1 MIFSVIKVGLSIIK
15 VGYDVIYLMKIK
27 LVGVIEIKG
36 KLKNKKL
43 FSIYLFISSLGG
55 NVLGSIFVLF
65 LSSTKGFTAK
75 EVSLIIGITPLVVLP
90 IFFIWGGILD
100 KYKKIIFFSKL
111 VNISN
116 IISMLLLI
124 IIKDF
129 ELFFMINLIRSI
141 LLQPS
146 GSLNDKYLLNLS
158 KGNKNL
164 YGKIRVFAT
173 VGFGIT
179 GLLSPVIIRV
189 GGVSATMFV
198 GIVLIIL
205 SVIVIGEIPEIVDE
219 EDGSNVVTSKE
230 ILKSIK
236 NLFKNRIFI
245 KYLIILSIING
256 TQNAASGYGIQI
268 MLINLNAPDFIIGV
282 IPFMM
287 VIFEII
293 ILLTFE
299 KITFLKKRDNALMI
313 ALMILVVRW
322 GAMTLTSS
330 YILVVLITIMHGL
343 VAGAMLQIQNKLIG
357 DIVPSSQQFSAFM
370 IVGAVSGTMLPS
382 IINLLT
388 GNLYESMGLKV
399 FGLTYLGITLIAIII
414 LFIAKVSKSTK
425 SDIKM

>member
-1 MIFSVIKVGLSIIK
+1 MSKVIGVIKIR
-15 VGYDVIYLMKIK
+15 
-27 LVGVIEIKG
+27 
-36 KLKNKKL
+36 NKSRKL

-55 NVLGSIFVLF
+55 NVLGSILVLF
-65 LSSTKGFTAK
+65 LSSTKGFSPK
-75 EVSLIIGITPLVVLP
+75 EVSIIIGVTPLLVLP

-100 KYKKIIFFSKL
+100 KYKKVIFFSKL

-116 IISMLLLI
+116 IITMLLLI

-129 ELFFMINLIRSI
+129 KVFFIVNLIRAI
-141 LLQPS
+141 LLQPG

-158 KGNKNL
+158 KGNKNS
-164 YGKIRVFAT
+164 YGKVRVFAT

-179 GLLSPVIIRV
+179 GLISPLIIAI
-189 GGVSATMFV
+189 GGVPATMFV
-198 GIVLIIL
+198 GILLILL
-205 SVIVIGEIPEIVDE
+205 SVIVIGRVPEIVSEDE
-219 EDGSNVVTSKE
+219 KSNKASGKE
-230 ILKSIK
+230 IVISIK
-236 NLFKNRIFI
+236 NLFRNRTFI
-245 KYLIILSIING
+245 KYLIILSIISG

-330 YILVVLITIMHGL
+330 YMLIVLITTMHGF

-357 DIVPSSQQFSAFM
+357 DVVPSDQQFSAFM

-382 IINLLT
+382 LLNLFT
-388 GNLYESMGLKV
+388 GNLYESMGLEV
-399 FGLTYLGITLIAIII
+399 FGITYFIITCLAIVI
-414 LFIAKVSKSTK
+414 LVVSKSSK
-425 SDIKM
+425 KIDRIIKKVIS